1 MIRLLVVAM
10 VSTFLLIP
18 IAGYSSN
25 IIKNEILLIIVSF
38 ISGYV
43 IVPAILLK
51 LWPEREGINEVET
64 LDLALEKGLI
74 KTIEYS
80 VDKVVEIEESEDEG
94 LHYLMSISPDKTLS
108 LFGQYLYPYGELD
121 KFPSTKIRL
130 FIHMG
135 NNLCYGIECAGDKIN
150 EVDQLDPP
158 TPEAWAAGVVPYDLD
173 IIEKPL
179 VDIVNGIK
187 KYA

>member
-1 MIRLLVVAM
+1 MLRLLVVAA

-25 IIKNEILLIIVSF
+25 IIKNEILLIIASF

-51 LWPEREGINEVET
+51 LWPERQGRNEVET
-64 LDLALEKGLI
+64 LDSALESGLI
-74 KTIEYS
+74 KTVEYS
-80 VDKVVEIEESEDEG
+80 VDQVVEIEEFEDEG
-94 LHYLMSISPDKTLS
+94 LHYLMSISPNKTLS
-108 LFGQYLYPYGELD
+108 LFGQYLYPYGELEN
-121 KFPSTKIRL
+121 FPSTRIRL
-130 FIHMG
+130 FIHTG
-135 NNLCYGIECAGDKIN
+135 NNLCYGIECAGDKIT
-150 EVDQLDPP
+150 EIDQLGPP
-158 TPEAWAAGVVPYDLD
+158 TPDAWAAGVVPYDLE

-179 VDIVNGIK
+179 VDIVYGIK